1 MMRGER
7 LLFGGPQAFWATVD
21 NLSKAEKLNFFLDNI
36 FFIDYIARTLERY
49 KTFMDLG

>member
-1 MMRGER
+1 MRGEG
-7 LLFGGPQAFWATVD
+7 LSFGGLQAFWVTGVD
-21 NLSKAEKLNFFLDNI
+21 ASEAEKLNFFLDNI